1 MGAGFQP
8 GIRPVFLQENFYEGK
23 NRDPK
28 MPDIKSK
35 PTEATLAETVACN
48 SEICYFDRQITGG
61 DRDDP

>member
-1 MGAGFQP
+1 M
-8 GIRPVFLQENFYEGK
+8 REKTVT
-23 NRDPK
+23 PK